1 MHAMQQ
7 CWVHATHLDVVP
19 LIPQLH
25 HTLPKTFV
33 SGLLPCTSRRVRGKA
48 HAGRQGRHLQWSTSC
63 TDVGLMTANCFQKC
77 CDVRSPLAMMKSLR
91 VAALLP
97 LDPPIPVRL
106 KAVPQFGNGWRTSP
120 PGKCRTAICQSS
132 KEQCKSD
139 EVGLLDRGHC
149 TAWNLGCSWCMMPAQ
164 QVGFQIQAVNFEAPN
179 GDYGPLCSDALVQ
192 TVRGS
197 VRGLRNR
204 SSPDSSAPM
213 PCAHANM

>member
-63 TDVGLMTANCFQKC
+63 TDVGLMTANCFHKC

-132 KEQCKSD
+132 KKQCKSD
-139 EVGLLDRGHC
+139 EDGSAGSWTLHRMELRVQLVHDASSAGRLPNTGCQLRG
-149 TAWNLGCSWCMMPAQ
+149 TKRRL
-164 QVGFQIQAVNFEAPN
+164 
-179 GDYGPLCSDALVQ
+179 
-192 TVRGS
+192 
-197 VRGLRNR
+197 R
-204 SSPDSSAPM
+204 SSM
-213 PCAHANM
+213 F